1 MRKRQHPFHPFA
13 LSSFLTIAETMMKF
27 QPIQRHKT
35 PSILL
40 TVVMLLFVAC
50 GGADT
55 PSKPTVTIW
64 WAQWDPAD
72 GLQELGHVFEQE
84 TGVAVNVHQI
94 PWGAY
99 QDQVFL
105 NFGNNQTD
113 FDIVIGDS
121 QWIGRGATKG
131 LYIELTDWLPS
142 AVDMSKVHPRAAR
155 YLCEYP
161 PGSGRFYAAPCET
174 DAIGFTY
181 RKDWFE
187 DPAEKTAFKK
197 KYGRDLAPPDTW
209 DEFQQ
214 VAEFFTRP
222 DEGKYG
228 CALLTGRGYDSIVM
242 GFQQVMWSYGGSW
255 GDAETFEVAGHV
267 NNENAVQAL
276 DFYKSLVQYAPP
288 GGSNM
293 DYGKVLEAYS
303 NGSAAMMMDY
313 YAFFPGIVE
322 QMGDQTGF
330 FMMPGKGDRRDISLG
345 GQGFSISTK
354 VSDKQQALA
363 KQFIAW
369 FLKTDIQKQWITK
382 KAGFTADTEILAS
395 DAFKQAT
402 PYNTPFA
409 ESLDHLQDFWNVPV
423 YNELLAVAQQ
433 HLGEALDG
441 VSSSQDA
448 LNAIAEKHEKILA
461 DAGLKK

>member
-1 MRKRQHPFHPFA
+1 MIRQLFPWYNTSPILF
-13 LSSFLTIAETMMKF
+13 TIA
-27 QPIQRHKT
+27 
-35 PSILL
+35 L
-40 TVVMLLFVAC
+40 LLFGAC
-50 GGADT
+50 GGAEP

-72 GLQELGHVFEQE
+72 GLQELGKVFEQE
-84 TGVAVNVHQI
+84 TGIAVNVHQV

-131 LYIELTDWLPS
+131 LYLELTEWLPS

-187 DPAEKTAFKK
+187 DPSEQAAFKK
-197 KYGRDLAPPDTW
+197 KHGRDLTTPNTW
-209 DEFQQ
+209 DEFQE

-222 DEGKYG
+222 DEGKFG
-228 CALLTGRGYDSIVM
+228 CALLTGRGYDSLVM
-242 GFQQVMWSYGGSW
+242 GFQQVMWAYGGSW
-255 GDAETFEVAGHV
+255 GNAETFDVTGHV
-267 NNENAVQAL
+267 NNEQAVQAL
-276 DFYKSLVQYAPP
+276 EFYKRLVQYAPP

-293 DYGKVLEAYS
+293 DYGKVLEAYF

-313 YAFFPGIVE
+313 YAFFPGVVA

-330 FMMPGKGDRRDISLG
+330 FMMPGKGERRDISLG

-354 VSDKQQALA
+354 VSDEQQALA

-369 FLKTDIQKQWITK
+369 FLKTEIQQQWITK
-382 KAGFTADTEILAS
+382 KAGFTADTDILAS

-402 PYNTPFA
+402 AYNAPFA
-409 ESLDHLQDFWNVPV
+409 ASLDHLQVFWNVPV

-448 LNAIAEKHEKILA
+448 LNAIAEKHEKIFT
-461 DAGLKK
+461 DAGLKQ